1 MAALHKL
8 HGFLGWAEVSAK
20 DDHMLRE
27 TVTFLVDAMVS
38 HCLLVTHRPTM
49 SNIVR
54 YFQVSYAESEEE
66 ITQSANLRKVS
77 LQGQALGQGQ
87 GQGQCCPG

>member
-1 MAALHKL
+1 
-8 HGFLGWAEVSAK
+8 
-20 DDHMLRE
+20 
-27 TVTFLVDAMVS
+27 
-38 HCLLVTHRPTM
+38 M

-87 GQGQCCPG
+87 QGQGQCCL